1 MAAMDSRLLDV
12 VRMMREGKY
21 EYGRDSG
28 YAHIL
33 GSYCAEIGLDPSL
46 GDPANGQLPC
56 LVVHGNTTKSCELHT
71 GIRWITGFLMALKVT
86 RRVNMFNCVCPKYI
100 SSLIRALLFI
110 L

>member
-12 VRMMREGKY
+12 VRLMRQGKY
-21 EYGRDSG
+21 EYGRDNG

-56 LVVHGNTTKSCELHT
+56 LVVHGNMTKSCEFHT
-71 GIRWITGFLMALKVT
+71 VIRWITGFLMALKVA
-86 RRVNMFNCVCPKYI
+86 RRVKVFNCVCARSI
-100 SSLIRALLFI
+100 SSLIRALFFI